1 MAKPK
6 IEKIYNSNGELNA
19 IVKAYSE
26 NYIEINAFNIDNP
39 QEYIKKLHE
48 LLGS

>member
-19 IVKAYSE
+19 IVQFYVDD
-26 NYIEINAFNIDNP
+26 YVEINAFNISNP
-39 QEYIKKLHE
+39 KEFIVKLRE

>member
-19 IVKAYSE
+19 IVRTYDDG
-26 NYIEINAFNIDNP
+26 YVEIDAFNIDNP